1 MKDFILVVD
10 DEPRNLQLLGNL
22 LREEGYETAFA
33 TNGSQALRSATQ
45 RRPDLILLDVMMP
58 EMDGYEVCTQIKA
71 DRQTSDVP
79 IIFLTAKVERESV
92 VRGFQT
98 GAVDYVTKPCN
109 SEELLARV
117 RTHLELK
124 HARDQLNDLAA
135 RRTKFLTILA
145 QDIRNPFGETSGFIQ
160 GLMDNGA
167 ELSWPELQEYLGHA
181 LKQSERTEGLLNQLL
196 DWSLGQI
203 QKTNF
208 PVSRSLFPLKICA
221 ESVIKAAQ
229 PYAQAK
235 NISLSLQMDPKI
247 KVWAD
252 MNVIVT
258 VLKNLLG
265 NAVKFSN
272 NGGEIVIEATNQNEG
287 VEITVTDK
295 GVGMSHEQL
304 EGALGD
310 ASKRNP
316 ALGTEGEK
324 GSGVGLLLCKNFVEA
339 HGGMLAIESEL
350 GHGTKAK
357 FVLPHKST

>member
-71 DRQTSDVP
+71 DRQTADVP

-145 QDIRNPFGETSGFIQ
+145 QDIRNPFGETSGFLQ
-160 GLMDNGA
+160 GLIDHGDN
-167 ELSWPELQEYLGHA
+167 LSWPELQEYLGHS
-181 LKQSERTEGLLNQLL
+181 LKQAERTEGLLNQLL
-196 DWSLGQI
+196 DWALGQI

-221 ESVIKAAQ
+221 ESVLKAAA
-229 PYAQAK
+229 PYAEAK
-235 NISLSLQMDPKI
+235 NIVLELEMDPKL

-252 MNVIVT
+252 MNVMVT

-265 NAVKFSN
+265 NAVKFSAS
-272 NGGEIVIEATNQNEG
+272 GSMISLQATDQKEG
-287 VEITVTDK
+287 VEISVVDT
-295 GVGMSHEQL
+295 GSGMTQEQL
-304 EGALGD
+304 ESALGD

-316 ALGTEGEK
+316 TRGTEGEK
-324 GSGVGLLLCKNFVEA
+324 GMGIGLLLCKQFVEA
-339 HGGMLAIESEL
+339 HGGALMVESEP
-350 GHGTKAK
+350 GKGTRAR
-357 FVLPHKST
+357 FVLPHKAT

>member
-71 DRQTSDVP
+71 DKQTADVP

-92 VRGFQT
+92 VKGFQT

-124 HARDQLNDLAA
+124 HARNQLNDLAA

-160 GLMDNGA
+160 GLINHGA
-167 ELSWPELQEYLGHA
+167 ELSWPELQDYLGHA
-181 LKQSERTEGLLNQLL
+181 HKQSERTEGLLNQLL
-196 DWSLGQI
+196 EWSLGQI

-221 ESVIKAAQ
+221 ESVLKAAA

-235 NISLSLQMDPKI
+235 NIALEIEMDPKLKI
-247 KVWAD
+247 WAD
-252 MNVIVT
+252 MNVMVT

-265 NAVKFSN
+265 NAVKFSAAN
-272 NGGEIVIEATNQNEG
+272 STITLKATHQNEG
-287 VEITVTDK
+287 VEVSVKDG
-295 GVGMSHEQL
+295 GVGMTREQL
-304 EGALGD
+304 DAALGD
-310 ASKRNP
+310 ASGRAP
-316 ALGTEGEK
+316 TLGTEGEK
-324 GSGVGLLLCKNFVEA
+324 GSGVGLMLCRQFVEA
-339 HGGMLAIESEL
+339 HGGTLLVNSEP
-350 GHGTKAK
+350 GQGTEAR
-357 FVLPHKST
+357 FILPHKS